1 MIGSR
6 DTYICSQKAE
16 KVQQFYRDNLQE
28 LQKRLE
34 FLEELVSRSNLN
46 LIQKEKKGSHSHL
59 IRDVSRRFTNV
70 FSNTLNRSHFSKH
83 GNTGEGHYESTQHNK
98 SSANPKEYHD
108 SDDEDDQVSSS
119 QKLNALREIESI
131 QRAITDLH
139 RQAKLLTNFGIMN
152 MTGFVKIIKKFN
164 KTIPHC
170 KDKYG
175 SILNS
180 NKFLE
185 GSESEA
191 LSDRM
196 EILFANWFCDKNLT
210 EARAKML
217 PKKGDTL
224 DMDWSQLR

>member
-1 MIGSR
+1 M
-6 DTYICSQKAE
+6 
-16 KVQQFYRDNLQE
+16 
-28 LQKRLE
+28 E

-46 LIQKEKKGSHSHL
+46 LIKKDKKDSHSHL
-59 IRDVSRRFTNV
+59 IRDVSRRFTNAV
-70 FSNTLNRSHFSKH
+70 SSALKNHPHFSNI
-83 GNTGEGHYESTQHNK
+83 GNTGEGHNEVAQDQKGATNS
-98 SSANPKEYHD
+98 KEYHD
-108 SDDEDDQVSSS
+108 SDDEDDLLGNSNS
-119 QKLNALREIESI
+119 QRLNEIREIESI

-170 KDKYG
+170 KDNFE
-175 SILNS
+175 SILKS

-196 EILFANWFCDKNLT
+196 EVLFANWFCDKNLT

-224 DMDWSQLR
+224 EMDWSQLR